1 MLVRLFSLLATVASV
16 VAGNGP
22 SSLYSLLNGMTFSP
36 PGYTIVA
43 YQSCMQN
50 QNQGNPCGTF
60 TNYQSSNG
68 QYTYQQYGPAACSG
82 SCCREFH
89 LTLACGPTLQMSGV
103 NENPV
108 CTYSA
113 TLSLPQVC
121 GVDMTVGN
129 EIASVSPTTPPPTST
144 STPTG
149 SNTSSV
155 TITASGTITGSNTS
169 TASATS
175 TPLYQIF
182 YTPFPSTTSTQ
193 TLTATSTP
201 LFMITAYPTPSPI
214 NVSATSTPLYYMTA
228 YPSNPGNETREDAL
242 ASILAKLPASSNTAT
257 ILGGVAVGLAGLGGI
272 AFAVH
277 YLRNGGTL
285 KGLVQ
290 KAKDNQGK
298 LLEQLPLTAAQKAA
312 LQNPT
317 SLLPSEVANAIQ
329 NPQSLVDKLPVP
341 DSLKDQLKE
350 VVSPEALLA
359 AVQDPATLKAQVQSL
374 VQTQVDAQIANAHAL
389 MDTLSVPDA
398 IKGQIKELV
407 PTNSEALLAIAQDP
421 AAVQTLVQAQMAN
434 VQAQVIAQ
442 VQAQVQALAPAN
454 IVVTVADEKKPE

>member
-1 MLVRLFSLLATVASV
+1 MRLLSLFTTVAAV
-16 VAGNGP
+16 VATNGP
-22 SSLYSLLNGMTFSP
+22 SSLYALLNGMTFNP

-60 TNYQSSNG
+60 TNYLSSNG

-89 LTLACGPTLQMSGV
+89 LTLACGATLQMSGV

-129 EIASVSPTTPPPTST
+129 EIASVSPTALPPTAT

-155 TITASGTITGSNTS
+155 TMTASTTITGSNTS
-169 TASATS
+169 SASATS
-175 TPLYQIF
+175 TPLYQIL

-201 LFMITAYPTPSPI
+201 LFMITAYPTPSPV

-228 YPSNPGNETREDAL
+228 YPSYNPNNETKEDAL
-242 ASILAKLPASSNTAT
+242 ASIIAKLPVSSNTAT
-257 ILGGVAVGLAGLGGI
+257 ILGGVAVGVAGLAGI

-277 YLRNGGTL
+277 YMRNGGTL

-298 LLEQLPLTAAQKAA
+298 LLAMTDQLPLTAAQKAA
-312 LQNPT
+312 LHNPT
-317 SLLPSEVANAIQ
+317 SLLPEAIQ

-341 DSLKDQLKE
+341 DALKEQLKE
-350 VVSPEALLA
+350 VVPTSPDALLA
-359 AVQDPATLKAQVQSL
+359 AVQDPAALKAKVQSL

-389 MDTLSVPDA
+389 MDTLPVPDA
-398 IKGQIKELV
+398 IKEVV
-407 PTNSEALLAIAQDP
+407 PTNSEALLTAVQDP
-421 AAVQTLVQAQMAN
+421 AALAAHVQTLVQAQVQAQMAN
-434 VQAQVIAQ
+434 VQ
-442 VQAQVQALAPAN
+442 VQALVPTDIAVIVAN
-454 IVVTVADEKKPE
+454 EKKPE

>member
-1 MLVRLFSLLATVASV
+1 MISMRILSLMTTVATV

-22 SSLYSLLNGMTFSP
+22 SSLYTLLNGMTFNP

-82 SCCREFH
+82 SCCRQFQ

-129 EIASVSPTTPPPTST
+129 EIASVSPTAAPPTST

-155 TITASGTITGSNTS
+155 TMTASTTITGSNTS
-169 TASATS
+169 SASATS

-193 TLTATSTP
+193 TVTATSTP
-201 LFMITAYPTPSPI
+201 LFMITAYPTPSPV

-228 YPSNPGNETREDAL
+228 YPSYNPNNETKEDAL
-242 ASILAKLPASSNTAT
+242 ASIIAKLPVSSNTAT

-298 LLEQLPLTAAQKAA
+298 LLEQLPLTGAQKAA

-317 SLLPSEVANAIQ
+317 SLLPTEVAAAIQ

-341 DSLKDQLKE
+341 DSLKDQIKE
-350 VVSPEALLA
+350 VVSPDALLAAVQDPAALKTKVQALVQTQVDAHALMDTLPIPDAIKEQIKEVVPTNSEALLA
-359 AVQDPATLKAQVQSL
+359 AVQDPAALTAHVQAL
-374 VQTQVDAQIANAHAL
+374 VQAQ
-389 MDTLSVPDA
+389 
-398 IKGQIKELV
+398 
-407 PTNSEALLAIAQDP
+407 
-421 AAVQTLVQAQMAN
+421 VQAQMAN
-434 VQAQVIAQ
+434 VQAQV
-442 VQAQVQALAPAN
+442 QALAPADV
-454 IVVTVADEKKPE
+454 VVTVANEKKPE

>member
-1 MLVRLFSLLATVASV
+1 MRLLSLLTTVTAA
-16 VAGNGP
+16 VAGVGP
-22 SSLYSLLNGMTFSP
+22 SSLYTLLNGMTFNP

-43 YQSCMQN
+43 YQSCVQN

-60 TNYQSSNG
+60 TNYLSSNG

-89 LTLACGPTLQMSGV
+89 LTLACGATLQMSGV

-129 EIASVSPTTPPPTST
+129 EIASVSPTAAPPTAT

-155 TITASGTITGSNTS
+155 TMTASTTITGSNTS
-169 TASATS
+169 SSSATS

-193 TLTATSTP
+193 TVTATSTP
-201 LFMITAYPTPSPI
+201 LFMITAYPTPSPV
-214 NVSATSTPLYYMTA
+214 NVSVTSTPLYYMTA
-228 YPSNPGNETREDAL
+228 YPSHNPNNETTEDAL
-242 ASILAKLPASSNTAT
+242 ASIIAKLPVSSNTAT

-277 YLRNGGTL
+277 YMRNGGTL
-285 KGLVQ
+285 TGLVQ

-298 LLEQLPLTAAQKAA
+298 LLEQLPLTGAQKAA

-329 NPQSLVDKLPVP
+329 NPQALVDKLPVP
-341 DSLKDQLKE
+341 DALKEQLKE
-350 VVSPEALLA
+350 VVSPDALLAAIQDPAALKAKVQSLVQAQVNTQLANAHALMDTLPVPDTLKEQIKEIVPSSSEALLA
-359 AVQDPATLKAQVQSL
+359 AVQDPRALQAHVQALVQEQVQ
-374 VQTQVDAQIANAHAL
+374 
-389 MDTLSVPDA
+389 
-398 IKGQIKELV
+398 E
-407 PTNSEALLAIAQDP
+407 
-421 AAVQTLVQAQMAN
+421 
-434 VQAQVIAQ
+434 
-442 VQAQVQALAPAN
+442 QVQALVPPD
-454 IVVTVADEKKPE
+454 IVVAVADQKKPE